1 MYLIALKMLFND
13 KAKFFGIVMGV
24 TLASLV
30 ITQQGSIFTGIM
42 TRTFGTITDMSY
54 PDIWVMDRKV
64 QFIDDVKP
72 LADTKLFEVRGIEGV
87 ASAVPLYKGM
97 IRARMENGTFQNCNL
112 YGLDD
117 SSLIGGPG
125 VMVEGRLE
133 DLRRADSVIVDLEGA
148 KERLAKPG
156 PTPDSPRVPLKVG
169 DTLELN
175 DHRAIVVGISKGS
188 RTFQSQPNI
197 YTTYSRAVTFAPRE
211 RKLLSFIFVK
221 AMPGE
226 DVYQLCARITERTG
240 LAAYTSDQ
248 FKLLT
253 INYFLKYTGIPIN
266 FGIAVSLGFLVG
278 TLITGFMFYSF
289 TIDNLKYLGTL
300 KAMGTGDGKLMA
312 MIMLQALTVGVIGFG
327 LGVGIASFFG
337 TSMKETQ
344 LAFRLTWQLLF
355 ASGSA
360 VVIIC
365 MLAAMLSVRKVIALE
380 PAIVFKG

>member
-125 VMVEGRLE
+125 GMVEGRLE